1 MKRMLP
7 LLVLVI
13 AGATH
18 AQPGYWLDS
27 DGEHVRDGDGDCV
40 RTGTWSKEKATAECD
55 PDLVATPRAE
65 PEPAPAPAPPPPRA
79 PRLHEVTLSAGATF
93 AIGKSELSDDGKR
106 ELDILAAQIKEMGDN
121 VSVITVSGHTDNT
134 GSAAL
139 NQRLSKE
146 RAESVKAYLVSKD
159 IEADK
164 IETDGHGFDMPIAD
178 NSTAQGRAQNRRV
191 EIAVDGAITQ

>member
-7 LLVLVI
+7 LLALVV

-27 DGEHVRDGDGDCV
+27 DGEQVRDSYGNCV
-40 RTGTWSKEKATAECD
+40 RTGSWSAEKATAECD

-65 PEPAPAPAPPPPRA
+65 PAPPPPRPAPRA
-79 PRLHEVTLSAGATF
+79 PRLHEVTLAAGATF
-93 AIGKSELSDDGKR
+93 AIGSAELSDDGKR
-106 ELDILAAQIKEMGDN
+106 ELDILATQIKEMGSN
-121 VSVITVSGHTDNT
+121 VSLITVSGHTDNT

-146 RAESVKAYLVSKD
+146 RAESVKAYLVSKE
-159 IEADK
+159 IEAEK
-164 IETDGHGFDMPIAD
+164 IETEGHGFDKPIAD
-178 NSTAQGRAQNRRV
+178 NNTAQGRAQNRRV
-191 EIAVDGAITQ
+191 EIAVDGAVAR